1 MPDRSGERGTLGNVD
16 SRKRLPHPPA
26 KTAGEEAAIIS
37 QAGQKNTVTV
47 ATNMAGRG
55 THISLGDEVQELGG
69 LHVIVTELEASKRID
84 RQLTGRAARQGQPR
98 SHQFFLSVEDDVL
111 VDQFPKIAQK
121 LADKFSGKIDE
132 KESGRWLNY
141 FKKAQLEI
149 ERDRYEKRVAT
160 FQHTQL
166 IDETKQLLA

>member
-1 MPDRSGERGTLGNVD
+1 MLTQGNVYHTLLNA
-16 SRKRLPHPPA
+16 R
-26 KTAGEEAAIIS
+26 TVGEEAAIIS
-37 QAGQKNTVTV
+37 QAGQKNAVAV

-55 THISLGDEVQELGG
+55 THISLGDEVEELGG
-69 LHVIVTELEASKRID
+69 LHVIVTELDASKRID
-84 RQLTGRAARQGQPR
+84 RQLTGRAARQGQPG
-98 SHQFFLSVEDDVL
+98 SHQFFLSGEDDVL

-121 LADKFSGKIDE
+121 LADKFSGEIDE

-160 FQHTQL
+160 FQHTTYRRNQATPGL
-166 IDETKQLLA
+166 I